1 MGTPQKTGIFHFDN
15 TYKSLPPLIYKEIRP
30 AQVPSP
36 ELILLNEDLKEDLQ
50 LSPANDKYWASILSG
65 QSIPEGSFPL
75 AQAYAGHQFGYF
87 TMLGDG
93 RAILL
98 GEHVT
103 YSGVRFDIQLKGSG
117 KTPFSRNGDGKAT
130 LKSMLREYLF
140 SEALYYLGIPTS
152 RSLAVVKTGEKVYR
166 ESNHEGA
173 VLTRIMT
180 SHLRIGTFEFARYFG
195 KIDDLQRLLD
205 YTLHRH
211 YPELKTANNPAL
223 SLLDRVMQKQIELI
237 IQWMRVGFIHGVMN
251 TDNTSIFGETF
262 DYGPCA
268 FMNTFHPDTV
278 FSSIDHG
285 GRYSFGN
292 QPKIIKWNL
301 AKLAEAL
308 LPLIDTSEE
317 RAITLAIDKINEFD
331 EIFTS
336 RWHQMMANKLG
347 IAHPTAQD
355 NLLAD
360 ELLNAMRIE
369 KADYTNTFR
378 ALRQETIHENHP
390 FFKGL
395 LGKWYLKWKARIGN
409 TKTDWE
415 NAAQLMQKSNP
426 VFIPRNVHVEN
437 ALDLAVQGDFSI
449 WSELFKALKAP
460 YDDDQEL
467 KKFQSF
473 KTSYDLKY
481 QTFCGT

>member
-1 MGTPQKTGIFHFDN
+1 MDTPQITDIFHFDN
-15 TYKSLPPLIYKEIRP
+15 TYKSLPPLFYKEIRP
-30 AQVPSP
+30 AKVPSP
-36 ELILLNEDLKEDLQ
+36 DLIVLNEDLMGNLQ
-50 LSPANDKYWASILSG
+50 LNPTEDKLWASILSG
-65 QSIPEGSFPL
+65 QSLPVGSFPL

-103 YSGVRFDIQLKGSG
+103 NSGERFDIQLKGSG
-117 KTPFSRNGDGKAT
+117 KTPYSRNGDGRAT

-140 SEALYYLGIPTS
+140 SEAIYHLGIPTS

-166 ESNHEGA
+166 EAINEGA

-195 KIDDLQRLLD
+195 TIEDLQRLLE

-211 YPELKTANNPAL
+211 YPELKTENNPAL
-223 SLLDRVMQKQIELI
+223 SLLDRVMNKQIDLI

-301 AKLAEAL
+301 AKLAESL
-308 LPLIDTSEE
+308 LPLVDSKED
-317 RAITLAIDKINEFD
+317 RAITLAVDTINKFD

-347 IAHPTAQD
+347 IAHPTSQD
-355 NLLAD
+355 YHLVD
-360 ELLNAMRIE
+360 ELLHSMRVE
-369 KADYTNTFR
+369 KTDYTNIFN
-378 ALRQETIHENHP
+378 ALRQESIHENHP
-390 FFKGL
+390 FSNGL
-395 LGKWYLKWKARIGN
+395 LGEWHKKWKERIGN
-409 TKTDWE
+409 TQNDWE
-415 NAAQLMQKSNP
+415 NATRLMRRSNP
-426 VFIPRNVHVEN
+426 VFIPRNIHVEN
-437 ALDLAVQGDFSI
+437 ALNLAVQGDFSI
-449 WSELFKALKAP
+449 WSALFKAIKAP
-460 YDDDQEL
+460 YDDHEEL

-473 KTSYDLKY
+473 ETSYDQKY